1 MKKNKLIDG
10 QDPYEL
16 IEEMTKA
23 LQEALET
30 FQEYSEAID
39 KLKDENKFLTDT
51 IIKNK
56 MSQITVERR
65 EILDE
70 NRRLKEV
77 IVLLV
82 GCLKK
87 EYSGRE

>member
-10 QDPYEL
+10 QDPYQL

-23 LQEALET
+23 LQEAIII
-30 FQEYSEAID
+30 QHKHSVAIN